1 MVATFHKWC
10 VLPLAQHPLFL
21 YQMTP
26 EASMVG
32 TRIRDEPVLA
42 TEIKQCVTCTV
53 ALELTKDF

>member
-26 EASMVG
+26 EASLVG

-42 TEIKQCVTCTV
+42 TEIKQCVTRTV
-53 ALELTKDF
+53 ALELAKDF

>member
-1 MVATFHKWC
+1 
-10 VLPLAQHPLFL
+10 
-21 YQMTP
+21 
-26 EASMVG
+26 MVG